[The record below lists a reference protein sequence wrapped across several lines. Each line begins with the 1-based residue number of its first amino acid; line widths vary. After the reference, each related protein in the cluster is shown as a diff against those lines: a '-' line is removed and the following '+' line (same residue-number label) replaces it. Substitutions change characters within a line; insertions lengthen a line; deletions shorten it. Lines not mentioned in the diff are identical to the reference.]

1 VKIKSFLSG
10 RGVGSWLFYK
20 LGGCSVEPFSP
31 ENPLIIASGPLG
43 GTKIPMTARAYAV
56 FRSPLTGIL
65 GGSNVGGTLGAV
77 MRWAGI
83 DAVAIVGKAE
93 KQTTG

>member
-1 VKIKSFLSG
+1 VKIKSFLGG

-20 LGGCSVEPFSP
+20 LGGYFVEPFSP
-31 ENPLIIASGPLG
+31 ENPLVIASGSLG
-43 GTKIPMTARAYAV
+43 GTKIPMTTRAYAV

-77 MRWAGI
+77 MRRAGV

>member
-1 VKIKSFLSG
+1 MKIKSFLGG

-20 LGGCSVEPFSP
+20 LGGYFVEPFSP
-31 ENPLIIASGPLG
+31 ENPLVIASGPLG
-43 GTKIPMTARAYAV
+43 GTKIPMTTRAYAV

-65 GGSNVGGTLGAV
+65 GCRNALGAV
-77 MRWAGI
+77 MRRAGV
-83 DAVAIVGKAE
+83 DAVAVVGKAE